1 MQMGGKMKKSKSTRT
16 LALILLSMALPIVLR
31 LSVPISYPFYWSM
44 LIIPAVLVPNWKAAS
59 LILLS
64 LTGVEYATE
73 FISFKGE
80 VPSEILLFL
89 IGGTAVNWIVFL
101 IVTSIHINN
110 QKINQQLY
118 KQTMLDSLT
127 GAYNRRYYESM
138 IKKIPGQL
146 RKMEQPSYV
155 VFILDID
162 RFRKINEM
170 YGNLFGDE
178 VLRQVAQLIKQHLR
192 DQDMLVRLG
201 GEQFA
206 ILMPALAES
215 SAKLMAKLI
224 HETVSQTRF
233 IHRDQP
239 VYVTISL
246 GMATYKPNE
255 TVEQW
260 IDKADHALYQAKISG
275 RNRIYIAS

>member
-1 MQMGGKMKKSKSTRT
+1 MKRTKPYGT
-16 LALILLSMALPIVLR
+16 LALILLSMALPIALR
-31 LSVPISYPFYWSM
+31 VMVPISYPFYWSM

-59 LILLS
+59 MILLI

-73 FISFKGE
+73 FISFKGQ

-101 IVTSIHINN
+101 IVTSVHISN
-110 QKINQQLY
+110 QRITQQLY
-118 KQTMLDSLT
+118 KQSIMDPLT
-127 GAYNRRYYESM
+127 GAFNRRYYESM
-138 IKKIPGQL
+138 IKKLPAQIK
-146 RKMEQPSYV
+146 KMEQPSYV
-155 VFILDID
+155 MFILDID
-162 RFRKINEM
+162 RFKKINEM

-178 VLRQVAQLIKQHLR
+178 VLRQVTQVMKQYLR

-201 GEQFA
+201 GEQFS
-206 ILMPALAES
+206 ILMPAIDES
-215 SAKLMAKLI
+215 SAKEVANQI
-224 HETVSQTRF
+224 HQTVSQTRF
-233 IHRDQP
+233 IHKDQP

-246 GMATYKPNE
+246 GMASYKPSG